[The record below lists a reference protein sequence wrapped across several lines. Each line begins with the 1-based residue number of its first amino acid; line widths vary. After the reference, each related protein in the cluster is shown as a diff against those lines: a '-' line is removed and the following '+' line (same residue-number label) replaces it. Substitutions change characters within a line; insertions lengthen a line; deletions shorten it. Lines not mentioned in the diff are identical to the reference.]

1 MERELVLPTD
11 FDDYAWELESKGY
24 FTDAA
29 VQIGDKHVGVS
40 FYEPTRLSQDIAEEL
55 AAGRPFAISRLLV
68 VERVTLENM
77 RIAVTRAPAALFE

>member
-24 FTDAA
+24 FGEAA
-29 VQIGDKHVGVS
+29 VRIGDQQVGVT

-55 AAGRPFAISRLLV
+55 AAGRPFAVPRLLV
-68 VERVTLENM
+68 LERVTLENM
-77 RIAVTRAPAALFE
+77 RFAVARALT